1 LRQTIRP
8 NARTPEQELRGF
20 LFAQNQIMIRFIESD
35 HDLIFC
41 LSMIFFRKTGSH
53 FSGSC
58 SKDAIASAEDR
69 NRVAAVRS
77 AECRFLLCW
86 DRSSIAPL
94 CSASPSPGTE

>member
-1 LRQTIRP
+1 MVPGRGSRFRQLHGASLTELIASDNSAERKNP
-8 NARTPEQELRGF
+8 GARAPGF
-20 LFAQNQIMIRFIESD
+20 SVRANQIMIPFIESD

-69 NRVAAVRS
+69 NRAVAVRS
-77 AECRFLLCW
+77 AESRF
-86 DRSSIAPL
+86 
-94 CSASPSPGTE
+94 